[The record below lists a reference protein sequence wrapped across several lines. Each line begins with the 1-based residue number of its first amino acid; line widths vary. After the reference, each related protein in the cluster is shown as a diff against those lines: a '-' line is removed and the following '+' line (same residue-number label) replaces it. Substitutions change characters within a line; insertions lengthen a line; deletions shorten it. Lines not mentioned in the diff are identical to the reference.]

1 MVVPPIKATE
11 PDQAT
16 PYGGPL
22 TVSGRAT
29 ATAHPR
35 YPRTDRRISRRLL
48 PPAVAVLAAVLL
60 LAAAHRARPA
70 PYGDRL
76 TVHARVEHATQIR
89 LRTGRAAVQARD
101 AETGRARWTHTR
113 DGRRPLAVLHARVH
127 AIALWDDGLV
137 TDTRS
142 DGRAVRWH
150 RALPGAAGWLAAHGG
165 RGVLRT
171 LDPGARMLAVLTPER
186 IAAYRTADGD
196 LRWTL
201 PAPAGCAFTPGRAAH
216 SRGTLLVA
224 QPCAADAP
232 WTEQIV
238 AVDDL
243 GRITPGRTP
252 LGNGRQGA
260 EHPYTGKVVARSR

>member
-11 PDQAT
+11 PDPAS
-16 PYGGPL
+16 PRGGPL

-48 PPAVAVLAAVLL
+48 PAAVALLAAALL

-76 TVHARVEHATQIR
+76 TLHARVEHPTQIR
-89 LRTGRAAVQARD
+89 LRTGPGGVLARD
-101 AETGRARWTHTR
+101 AETGRARWTHAR
-113 DGRRPLAVLHARVH
+113 DGHRPLAVLHARVH
-127 AIALWDDGLV
+127 AFALWDDGLV
-137 TDTRS
+137 TDTEP
-142 DGRAVRWH
+142 DGGAVRWH

-171 LDPGARMLAVLTPER
+171 LDPGARMLAVLTPHR

-201 PAPAGCAFTPGRAAH
+201 PAPPGCSFAPGRAVH
-216 SRGTLLVA
+216 HRGTLLVA
-224 QPCAADAP
+224 QPCAADAA
-232 WTEQIV
+232 WTAQIV
-238 AVDDL
+238 AVDGL
-243 GRITPGRTP
+243 GRITPHRTP
-252 LGNGRQGA
+252 LGNGRRGV
-260 EHPYTGKVVARSR
+260 EHAYTGKVVARSR